1 MSSQPL
7 IVSIPTPPS
16 SPVLYYS
23 PPSPTLCKSLKVI
36 FATSWINVLLI
47 FVPLGYI
54 AFELKWNTTWVFV
67 LNFLAIIPLAIL
79 FEFAAESVSLR
90 VGRVTGC
97 LLNTTFSN
105 TIESIV
111 FIVAL
116 KEGQIRI
123 VQASILGSIISNLL
137 LVLGMRFIAGEIYHR
152 GQSFNVTAAQT
163 ALSSM
168 SLACISL
175 IIPAAFISF
184 VSSVE
189 NSDII
194 SNDDEKYK
202 EILNLSHG
210 TAIILLITYILY
222 LLFHLKTHTHFYQAE
237 EENENDEQPQL
248 TLIVSLLLLAVV
260 TVSVSFSADYLADSI
275 EGIVESHELN
285 KTFVGLILI
294 PNIKK
299 ISEIVG
305 TLTSPM
311 KNKMD
316 LHYAIHSAVGSSMQI
331 ALFVSPLLVILGWII
346 GQQMTLFFHTFETI
360 ILFASVMMTYYLIQ
374 GGETHW
380 LKGAIFLAT
389 YVIIA
394 LATYFYPN

>member
-36 FATSWINVLLI
+36 FTTSWINVLLI

-90 VGRVTGC
+90 VTGC

-137 LVLGMRFIAGEIYHR
+137 LVLGMRFIVGEIYHR

-168 SLACISL
+168 SLAY
-175 IIPAAFISF
+175 
-184 VSSVE
+184 
-189 NSDII
+189 II

-305 TLTSPM
+305 TLASPM